1 MNDINNM
8 RELREE
14 LGVFYYNKFLVLPM
28 KSIELFENSLR
39 LVVNAF
45 L

>member
-14 LGVFYYNKFLVLPM
+14 LGVFDYNKVLALPM
-28 KSIELFENSLR
+28 KSIELFENSFR

>member
-1 MNDINNM
+1 MNDINNV

-14 LGVFYYNKFLVLPM
+14 LGVFYYKFLALPM
-28 KSIELFENSLR
+28 KSIELFEKNLS

>member
-8 RELREE
+8 RKLREE
-14 LGVFYYNKFLVLPM
+14 LGVFYYSKVLALPM
-28 KSIELFENSLR
+28 KSIELFENR
-39 LVVNAF
+39 LAVNAF

>member
-14 LGVFYYNKFLVLPM
+14 LGVFYYNKFLALPV
-28 KSIELFENSLR
+28 KSIELFEKNLS

>member
-14 LGVFYYNKFLVLPM
+14 LGVFYYSKVLALPM
-28 KSIELFENSLR
+28 KSIELFENR